1 MTQINITKKL
11 VTKLLHTVDQGLV
24 KGVGKPIPGQMCV
37 EAAVCYALGMEHGDQ
52 PNCVD
57 SALRRY
63 KIRLNDSNWSSNAAR
78 ASGMRRLAVLQL
90 GTSTGFNTQYF
101 VEQLALR
108 TITILLSKLLN
119 DKGYTE
125 LAERCAG
132 ATTLQEARYAANA
145 ADAAYYAADAADAYY
160 AADAA
165 KYASKAAA
173 YAAASYADDAAYYAA
188 DAAKYAAYGSGDEYL
203 LLSAKLAEDI
213 LIEMNV
219 PAIKYLDLIK

>member
-1 MTQINITKKL
+1 MTQINITQEL

-24 KGVGKPIPGQMCV
+24 KGVGKPVPGQMCV

-57 SALRRY
+57 AALRQY
-63 KIRLNDSNWSSNAAR
+63 KITLNDSIWSSNTAR

-101 VEQLALR
+101 VEQLAFK
-108 TITILLSKLLN
+108 TITILLAKYLAS
-119 DKGYTE
+119 KGYTE
-125 LAERCAG
+125 LAENCAK
-132 ATTLQEARYAANA
+132 ATTLQEAKDAAADAARSAYFAAANAVYAAYYATNAAYYATNAAYAANA
-145 ADAAYYAADAADAYY
+145 A
-160 AADAA
+160 
-165 KYASKAAA
+165 A
-173 YAAASYADDAAYYAA
+173 YAANAAEYA
-188 DAAKYAAYGSGDEYL
+188 GTGDEYL

-213 LIEMNV
+213 LIEMGV